1 MNTNEQLLNAFY
13 TAFANG
19 DTTAM
24 LSCYSPDV
32 QFRDPVFGV
41 LHGAEVTAMWQ
52 MLLEK
57 SKGNL
62 YIEFKD
68 LSANEFVGKTNWMAT
83 YPFSATNKVVV
94 NKIQAQFQF
103 KDGLISKHTDEFDLY
118 YWTKQAFGFKGTLL
132 GWTGFFQKKLQQRA
146 TASLRHYMQKR
157 SF

>member
-1 MNTNEQLLNAFY
+1 MTTNEQLLNTFY
-13 TAFANG
+13 TAFAKG
-19 DTTAM
+19 DFVAM
-24 LSCYSPDV
+24 SRCYAPNV

-41 LHGAEVTAMWQ
+41 LHGEEVAAMWQ

-57 SKGNL
+57 SKGSL
-62 YIEFKD
+62 SIQFSD
-68 LSANEFVGKTNWMAT
+68 VSANEFVGKTKWIAT
-83 YPFSATNKVVV
+83 YPFDSTNKVVV

-103 KDGLISKHTDEFDLY
+103 ENGLISKHTDDFDLY
-118 YWTKQAFGFKGTLL
+118 KWSKQALGLKGTLL

>member
-1 MNTNEQLLNAFY
+1 MHRNEHLISKFY
-13 TAFANG
+13 TALVKG
-19 DTTAM
+19 DITTM
-24 LSCYSPDV
+24 KSCYDPNV
-32 QFRDPVFGV
+32 EFRDPVFGV
-41 LHGAEVTAMWQ
+41 LQASEVLAMWE
-52 MLLEK
+52 MLIKK

-62 YIEFKD
+62 KID
-68 LSANEFVGKTNWMAT
+68 LSNVLANEYLGKAQWTAT

-103 KDGLISKHTDEFDLY
+103 ENGLISKHTDDFDLY
-118 YWTKQAFGFKGTLL
+118 KWSKQAFGFKGTLL